1 MEPTVVLS
9 IAISAIGLMVTVAS
23 TLGGFAYHI
32 LDKKIGE
39 VKRDGKEN
47 LADEERRRKEAIHT
61 VTDTVNTH
69 YETLRRDIHEVKT
82 DIKDL
87 RKDD

>member
-1 MEPTVVLS
+1 MDTSAIFAV
-9 IAISAIGLMVTVAS
+9 AISAIGVMVTVAS

-32 LDKKIGE
+32 LDKKIAE
-39 VKRDGKEN
+39 VKRDAKDN
-47 LADEERRRKEAIHT
+47 LSDEERRRKEAIHT
-61 VTDTVNTH
+61 VTDTVNSH